1 MTDKKTVLFLCTTNS
16 CRSQMAEAFLR
27 KHAGDRC
34 DICSAGLEPTEIH
47 PMTRRVMAEVGLD
60 LHGQYAKGVRV
71 YLGQFFVHYL
81 IIVCAKANEN
91 CPKLWP
97 SVGQRLFW
105 AIDDPAYFQGTD
117 DERLRQFRRLRD
129 TIEARVL
136 DWIKDLENAE
146 ESAADVNHE

>member
-27 KHAGDRC
+27 KHAGDRFEVY
-34 DICSAGLEPTEIH
+34 SAGLEPTEIH
-47 PMTRRVMAEVGLD
+47 PLTRRVMAEVGLD

-81 IIVCAKANEN
+81 IIVCARANEN

-105 AIDDPAYFQGTD
+105 PLDDPAAFQGND
-117 DERLRQFRRLRD
+117 DERLQQFRGLRD
-129 TIEARVL
+129 MIESRIL
-136 DWIKDLENAE
+136 GWLKELEGVEA
-146 ESAADVNHE
+146 SRH